1 MHHIFAFVGRVMR
14 RDDGQDLLE
23 YGLLAALVALT
34 ALAAVSSVGT
44 TMNAVFWHG
53 ALGVALAAMHMTG
66 VSVPGALGGFALGLV
81 LMLPGHVIGATG
93 AGDVKLFAALGTLL
107 GPSRT
112 GVAFLYT
119 ALAGGVLVVIV
130 ACRRRRLSATVERTA
145 RLVRTGGGNAP
156 EIERATE
163 NNRFAYAPAIAAG
176 ALAAALGL

>member
-1 MHHIFAFVGRVMR
+1 MSEPTTVCAVLAGGASSAIVDLYTRRVPNELTL
-14 RDDGQDLLE
+14 GI
-23 YGLLAALVALT
+23 GL
-34 ALAAVSSVGT
+34 
-44 TMNAVFWHG
+44 
-53 ALGVALAAMHMTG
+53 LGVALAAIHMTG

-112 GVAFLYT
+112 GMAFLYT
-119 ALAGGVLVVIV
+119 ALAGGLLVVIV
-130 ACRRRRLSATVERTA
+130 AIRRRRFRATVERTA
-145 RLVRTGGGNAP
+145 MLVRTGGGNAA
-156 EIERATE
+156 EIERAE

>member
-1 MHHIFAFVGRVMR
+1 MFEPSTVCAVLAGGTSSAIVDLYTRRVPNELTLGIGR
-14 RDDGQDLLE
+14 
-23 YGLLAALVALT
+23 
-34 ALAAVSSVGT
+34 
-44 TMNAVFWHG
+44 
-53 ALGVALAAMHMTG
+53 LGVALAAIHMTG

-112 GVAFLYT
+112 GMAFLYT
-119 ALAGGVLVVIV
+119 ALAGGLLVVIV
-130 ACRRRRLSATVERTA
+130 AIRRRRFRATVERTA
-145 RLVRTGGGNAP
+145 MLVRTGGGNAA

>member
-1 MHHIFAFVGRVMR
+1 VLAGGASSAIVDLYTRRVPN
-14 RDDGQDLLE
+14 E
-23 YGLLAALVALT
+23 LT
-34 ALAAVSSVGT
+34 LGI
-44 TMNAVFWHG
+44 G

-66 VSVPGALGGFALGLV
+66 VSVPGALGGFDLGLV

>member
-1 MHHIFAFVGRVMR
+1 MSDPSTVCAVLAGGASSAIVDLYTRRVPN
-14 RDDGQDLLE
+14 E
-23 YGLLAALVALT
+23 LT
-34 ALAAVSSVGT
+34 LGI
-44 TMNAVFWHG
+44 G

-112 GVAFLYT
+112 GMAFLYT
-119 ALAGGVLVVIV
+119 ALAGGLLVVIV
-130 ACRRRRLSATVERTA
+130 AIWRRRLGATVARTA
-145 RLVRTGGGNAP
+145 TLVRTGGGNVAD
-156 EIERATE
+156 IERATE

>member
-1 MHHIFAFVGRVMR
+1 MSDPSTVCAVVAGGASSAIIDLYTRRVPN
-14 RDDGQDLLE
+14 E
-23 YGLLAALVALT
+23 LT
-34 ALAAVSSVGT
+34 LGIA
-44 TMNAVFWHG
+44 

-66 VSVPGALGGFALGLV
+66 VSVPGALGGLALGLV

-107 GPSRT
+107 GPTRT

-119 ALAGGVLVVIV
+119 ALAGGLLVVIV
-130 ACRRRRLSATVERTA
+130 AVRRRRLGATVGRTA
-145 RLVRTGGGNAP
+145 RLVRTGGANVAD
-156 EIERATE
+156 IERATE

>member
-1 MHHIFAFVGRVMR
+1 MSEPTTVCAVLAGGASSAIVDLYTRRVPNELTL
-14 RDDGQDLLE
+14 GI
-23 YGLLAALVALT
+23 GL
-34 ALAAVSSVGT
+34 
-44 TMNAVFWHG
+44 
-53 ALGVALAAMHMTG
+53 LGVALAAIHMTG

-112 GVAFLYT
+112 GMAFLYT
-119 ALAGGVLVVIV
+119 ALAGGLLVVIV
-130 ACRRRRLSATVERTA
+130 AIRRRRFRATVERTA
-145 RLVRTGGGNAP
+145 MLVRTGGGNAA

>member
-1 MHHIFAFVGRVMR
+1 MSDPSTVCAVLAGGASSAIVDLYTRRVPN
-14 RDDGQDLLE
+14 LLTL
-23 YGLLAALVALT
+23 GI
-34 ALAAVSSVGT
+34 
-44 TMNAVFWHG
+44 G
-53 ALGVALAAMHMTG
+53 ALGVALAAMRMTG

>member
-1 MHHIFAFVGRVMR
+1 MSEISTVCAVLAGGASSAIVDLYTRRVPN
-14 RDDGQDLLE
+14 E
-23 YGLLAALVALT
+23 LT
-34 ALAAVSSVGT
+34 LGI
-44 TMNAVFWHG
+44 G

-107 GPSRT
+107 GPTRT

-119 ALAGGVLVVIV
+119 ALAGGLLVVIV
-130 ACRRRRLSATVERTA
+130 AVRRRRVGATVGRTA
-145 RLVRTGGGNAP
+145 RLVRTGGANVAD
-156 EIERATE
+156 IERGTE

>member
-1 MHHIFAFVGRVMR
+1 MSETSTVCAVLAGGASSAIVDLYTRRVPN
-14 RDDGQDLLE
+14 E
-23 YGLLAALVALT
+23 LT
-34 ALAAVSSVGT
+34 LGI
-44 TMNAVFWHG
+44 G
-53 ALGVALAAMHMTG
+53 ALGVTLAAMRMTG

-163 NNRFAYAPAIAAG
+163 NNRFAYAAAIAAG
-176 ALAAALGL
+176 ALAAALGV